1 MIALIIIIAVFTIIS
16 LIPISFGV
24 LFRLNEGENDIE
36 ITLKYGFIQIRL
48 PEKKEKPAKPDK
60 PDKPKKQ
67 EQPQKKE
74 KSGPDVGKLVSFA
87 WDERAKIKRMIAA
100 LLGYVLKHMIKIKLL
115 RIRLVMGF
123 DDAMQTALI
132 YGAANAFVFN
142 TVGLM
147 DRHMRLG
154 KHSIS
159 LKPAFNEPHIFT
171 EDEAII
177 TTCIFNAL
185 ALAVIAL
192 RYAVPI
198 YLDFRRCVCKANS
211 KKDIRREQKAE
222 WRKNKNGKSD
232 QRSDTNS
239 DRLA

>member
-1 MIALIIIIAVFTIIS
+1 MIALIIILAVFTVIS

-24 LFRLNEGENDIE
+24 RFRLHGNEKDLD

-48 PEKKEKPAKPDK
+48 PEKKEKPAEPEKPE
-60 PDKPKKQ
+60 KPKEQ
-67 EQPQKKE
+67 EQPKKKE
-74 KSGPDVGKLVSFA
+74 KSSPDIGKLVSFA

-100 LLGYVLKHMIKIKLL
+100 LLSYILKRMIKIKMLK
-115 RIRLVMGF
+115 IRLVMGF

-132 YGAANAFVFN
+132 YGATNAMVFN

-154 KHSIS
+154 KHSIN

-198 YLDFRRCVCKANS
+198 YFDFRRCFRKA
-211 KKDIRREQKAE
+211 K
-222 WRKNKNGKSD
+222 GK
-232 QRSDTNS
+232 
-239 DRLA
+239 